1 MSHNYSYFKLIHFRD
16 VTQWYVGYYLND
28 IEIGSSY
35 HLLPLRDV
43 ISPKRIIIKRED
55 YDGVTPIVEK
65 IVFKTGQ
72 IVFRKVRK
80 TGMNLCALKQN
91 DLLVSSINFHQGATA
106 LNTFGDIVAST
117 HYQSYLIKTEVVI
130 PEYLTMVMRSPFF
143 LSIVSGKKANGIK
156 NESGYS
162 FIGSFK
168 IPVPT
173 LIEQKA
179 IIGAYEGSIRNAEL
193 LDQKANSLEEYIEK
207 YIQTELFINQIDN
220 IEIFKDKDQYMS
232 YVRYNDMTE
241 WGYDRIKK
249 KGFGISKKYPS
260 KQIKDICSLG
270 SGGTPSRSNPNYY
283 QGDIP
288 WVKTGEVVNDVIFN
302 TEEHINQNA
311 IEKSSA
317 KLYPK
322 GSLIIAMYGQG
333 DTRGRT
339 AKLGIDATTNQA
351 CAVLYNIDN
360 NLVLTDFLWYYL
372 QARYDDLRSLA
383 SGNNQ
388 PNLNAA
394 KIKDYEVVIPP
405 LDIQNIIVL
414 RIRELKQQIK
424 LLKHQAESLYNKAID
439 EFDKAIFE

>member
-1 MSHNYSYFKLIHFRD
+1 MI
-16 VTQWYVGYYLND
+16 
-28 IEIGSSY
+28 
-35 HLLPLRDV
+35 
-43 ISPKRIIIKRED
+43 
-55 YDGVTPIVEK
+55 
-65 IVFKTGQ
+65 
-72 IVFRKVRK
+72 
-80 TGMNLCALKQN
+80 
-91 DLLVSSINFHQGATA
+91 
-106 LNTFGDIVAST
+106 
-117 HYQSYLIKTEVVI
+117 
-130 PEYLTMVMRSPFF
+130 
-143 LSIVSGKKANGIK
+143 
-156 NESGYS
+156 
-162 FIGSFK
+162 
-168 IPVPT
+168 
-173 LIEQKA
+173 
-179 IIGAYEGSIRNAEL
+179 
-193 LDQKANSLEEYIEK
+193 
-207 YIQTELFINQIDN
+207 
-220 IEIFKDKDQYMS
+220 
-232 YVRYNDMTE
+232 E

-249 KGFGISKKYPS
+249 KGFGISQKYPS
-260 KQIKDICSLG
+260 KQIQDICSLG
-270 SGGTPSRSNPNYY
+270 SGGTPSRSNPSYY

-311 IEKSSA
+311 LENSSA

-360 NLVLTDFLWYYL
+360 NMVLTDFLWYYL

-388 PNLNAA
+388 PNLNAG

-414 RIRELKQQIK
+414 RITELKQQIK
-424 LLKHQAESLYNKAID
+424 LLEHQAESLYNKAID

>member
-1 MSHNYSYFKLIHFRD
+1 MSHNNSFFKLIHFRD
-16 VTQWYVGYYLND
+16 VTQWFVGYYLND
-28 IEIGSSY
+28 IGISSSY
-35 HLLPLRDV
+35 HLIPLREI
-43 ISPKRIIIKRED
+43 ISPKRILIKKED

-65 IVFKTGQ
+65 IVFKTGH
-72 IVFRKVRK
+72 IVFREVRK

-117 HYQSYLIKTEVVI
+117 HYQSYLIRTEVVI

-193 LDQKANSLEEYIEK
+193 LEQKANSLEEYIDK
-207 YIQTELFINQIDN
+207 YIQTELYIKQIDN
-220 IEIFKDKDQYMS
+220 IEILKDKDQYLS
-232 YVRYNDMTE
+232 YVRYNDMIE

-249 KGFGISKKYPS
+249 KGFGISQKYPS

-270 SGGTPSRSNPNYY
+270 SGGTPSRSNPSYY

-311 IEKSSA
+311 IENSSA

-339 AKLGIDATTNQA
+339 AKLGINASTNQA

-360 NLVLTDFLWYYL
+360 NVVSTDFLWYYL
-372 QARYDDLRSLA
+372 QARYNDLRSLA

-388 PNLNAA
+388 PNLNAG
-394 KIKDYEVVIPP
+394 KIKTFDVVIPS
-405 LDIQNIIVL
+405 LEIQNRIVQTITEQKE
-414 RIRELKQQIK
+414 RIK
-424 LLKHQAESLYNKAID
+424 LLKHQAEILRKKAID
-439 EFDKAIFE
+439 EFEKAIFD

>member
-1 MSHNYSYFKLIHFRD
+1 MSHTYSYFKLIHFRD

-28 IEIGSSY
+28 IGIGSSY
-35 HLLPLRDV
+35 PLLPLREV
-43 ISPKRIIIKRED
+43 ISPKRIIIKKDD

-72 IVFRKVRK
+72 IVFREIRK
-80 TGMNLCALKQN
+80 TGMNLCELKQN

-117 HYQSYLIKTEVVI
+117 HYQSYLISTQIVI

-143 LSIVSGKKANGIK
+143 LSIVSRKKANGIK
-156 NESGYS
+156 NESGYR
-162 FIGSFK
+162 FIGSFL

-173 LIEQKA
+173 LIEQKS
-179 IIGAYEGSIRNAEL
+179 ILGAYEGSIRNAEL
-193 LDQKANSLEEYIEK
+193 LEQKANSLEDYIDN
-207 YIQTELFINQIDN
+207 YIQTELFINQIDSS
-220 IEIFKDKDQYMS
+220 EILKDNEHYLS
-232 YVRYNDMTE
+232 YVRYSDTIE

-249 KGFGISKKYPS
+249 KGFDISQKYPS
-260 KQIKDICSLG
+260 KKIQDICSLG
-270 SGGTPSRSNPNYY
+270 SGGTPSRSNPSYY
-283 QGDIP
+283 KGDIP
-288 WVKTGEVVNDVIFN
+288 WVKTGEVVNDVIFH

-311 IEKSSA
+311 IENSSA

-388 PNLNAA
+388 PNLNAG
-394 KIKDYEVVIPP
+394 KIKNYDVVIPP
-405 LDIQNIIVL
+405 LEIQTEIV
-414 RIRELKQQIK
+414 RTIK
-424 LLKHQAESLYNKAID
+424 EQKLHIKHLKHQADILRKKAID